1 MARIDVNAS
10 GVSSEGREKV
20 VTVIAPKV
28 NEGPQT
34 GASPTPATGS
44 RSRSDPVAASEEEH
58 PLHVDHCTALDSPA
72 KMQVARER
80 AGRATPSGLLTSAT
94 MARNQ
99 PPGQG
104 DGPTA
109 RTDPYYPGRGGPSP
123 TPWYRKPVVLLSIVL
138 AILIAL
144 IIWGIV
150 ALFTGNQGGAPSV
163 TTTTVPSTT
172 TSAPTTTPTTS
183 GRFHLPSTIT
193 LPSLP
198 SITLP
203 STITLP
209 SLP

>member
-1 MARIDVNAS
+1 M
-10 GVSSEGREKV
+10 
-20 VTVIAPKV
+20 
-28 NEGPQT
+28 
-34 GASPTPATGS
+34 
-44 RSRSDPVAASEEEH
+44 
-58 PLHVDHCTALDSPA
+58 
-72 KMQVARER
+72 
-80 AGRATPSGLLTSAT
+80 
-94 MARNQ
+94 
-99 PPGQG
+99 
-104 DGPTA
+104 
-109 RTDPYYPGRGGPSP
+109 
-123 TPWYRKPVVLLSIVL
+123 WLSIIL
-138 AILIAL
+138 AILIGL

-150 ALFTGNQGGAPSV
+150 ALFSGNQGGAPSI

>member
-1 MARIDVNAS
+1 
-10 GVSSEGREKV
+10 
-20 VTVIAPKV
+20 
-28 NEGPQT
+28 
-34 GASPTPATGS
+34 
-44 RSRSDPVAASEEEH
+44 
-58 PLHVDHCTALDSPA
+58 
-72 KMQVARER
+72 
-80 AGRATPSGLLTSAT
+80 

-99 PPGQG
+99 PPGPG
-104 DGPTA
+104 DEPTA
-109 RTDPYYPGRGGPSP
+109 RIDPDYRGPAGPSP
-123 TPWYRKPVVLLSIVL
+123 TPWYRKPVVLLSIIL

-183 GRFHLPSTIT
+183 GRLHLPSTIT